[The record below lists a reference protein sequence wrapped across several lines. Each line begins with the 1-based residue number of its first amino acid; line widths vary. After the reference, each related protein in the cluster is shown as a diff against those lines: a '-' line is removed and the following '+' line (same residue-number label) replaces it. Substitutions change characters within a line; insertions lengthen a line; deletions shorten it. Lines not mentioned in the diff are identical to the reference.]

1 MEEDYYGYN
10 VAITIFMVL
19 IAGIIAIIINYT
31 NGALNNFLINL
42 SRSWIWYFMGCAI
55 LNRLILEVLK
65 IIITNLKKNN
75 NYKFIIFNKFFFSRR
90 CSYIN
95 VCSVMSFAHKVKRE
109 II

>member
-1 MEEDYYGYN
+1 MEEDHYGYD

-65 IIITNLKKNN
+65 IIITNLKTK
-75 NYKFIIFNKFFFSRR
+75 IIIISLLYLINFFLVEGVLILT
-90 CSYIN
+90 Y
-95 VCSVMSFAHKVKRE
+95 VQL
-109 II
+109 